1 MIVCENINKLQE
13 NTINQYDRITKK
25 EVRRWQKLK
34 KRLMR

>member
-25 EVRRWQKLK
+25 RRCVNGKN
-34 KRLMR
+34 